1 MQRKKPEFMRAVA
14 FRKRL
19 CIWYKNRGSG
29 VYEVVRHCFS
39 FYMAFVYLSI
49 YGSEPLGSGNNHG
62 LP

>member
-1 MQRKKPEFMRAVA
+1 MRAVA

-49 YGSEPLGSGNNHG
+49 YGSEPPGSGNNHG